1 MMATARHFP
10 RRAATPDQTGRAG
23 PSSAADRDASNIQT
37 AAASGRSLR
46 SRCNLRRRNLR
57 RRNLRGLRSLR
68 RRSPCPCRCMT
79 IVVSGE
85 TYHVT
90 AGQTDTGDIVL
101 NGGTMDVDSG
111 GTANGTTIS
120 AGGILNV
127 SHGGVVSGTESQW
140 Q

>member
-1 MMATARHFP
+1 
-10 RRAATPDQTGRAG
+10 
-23 PSSAADRDASNIQT
+23 
-37 AAASGRSLR
+37 
-46 SRCNLRRRNLR
+46 
-57 RRNLRGLRSLR
+57 
-68 RRSPCPCRCMT
+68 MT

-101 NGGTMDVDSG
+101 NGGTMDVNSG

-127 SHGGVVSGTESQW
+127 SHGGVVSGAVALRFPHGAASILPRKDPLKKQDC
-140 Q
+140 QRHN